1 MNIIFTGH
9 AKFEM
14 KRRNIDEILVRNVIE
29 KPEQKLLSN
38 NDRVVFQS
46 KYFDTKENIKMI
58 LRVICEIKHKT
69 IKIITVYK
77 TSKIQ
82 KYWINDG
89 D

>member
-1 MNIIFTGH
+1 MNIIFTEH

-14 KRRNIDEILVRNVIE
+14 KRRNINEILVRNVIE
-29 KPEQKLLSN
+29 KPEQKLLSK

-46 KYFDTKENIKMI
+46 KYFDIKEN
-58 LRVICEIKHKT
+58 

-82 KYWINDG
+82 KYWIKDG
-89 D
+89 V

>member
-1 MNIIFTGH
+1 MNIIFAGH

-29 KPEQKLLSN
+29 KPGQKLLSK

-46 KYFDTKENIKMI
+46 KYFDIKENIEMI
-58 LRVICEIKHKT
+58 LRVICEIEHKT

-82 KYWINDG
+82 KYWIKDG
-89 D
+89 V

>member
-1 MNIIFTGH
+1 MNIIFTWH

-29 KPEQKLLSN
+29 KPEQKLISKN
-38 NDRVVFQS
+38 NRVVYQN
-46 KYFDTKENIKMI
+46 KYFDIKENIEII
-58 LRVICEIKHKT
+58 LRVICEVEYET

-82 KYWINDG
+82 KYWIKDG
-89 D
+89 V